1 MSNPSNLY
9 AEKIFSEHPVALW
22 ALDDKSD
29 YLMLLNNTDKDISL
43 WDITDGTI
51 SEESSLSTQ
60 PFINESLYKVVG
72 VPSTTVSKVATLTSN
87 NIINF
92 LDFDTDLDT
101 FALSCYFYS
110 NSLHLS
116 SVAIGFKYTDVNTS
130 ESVEVL
136 KNVPISVSGKWFLL
150 SETFKHIDQNTTM
163 QIVIKIGYSPSLSG
177 SEEYEFLLNG
187 LSLGQWSEEFN
198 NYSMGSEKISIPA
211 GISIESSEG
220 IIAKSYGSDINY
232 GYYLIN
238 NNKICAQNFGVP
250 LVYGASNVTKLF
262 PNINEDQTPKPS
274 IIFPGFGFLNESGR
288 YNTYTVEMWLR
299 FGVDTLES
307 KRIFGPVNSNDGLYA
322 DDCFLTMV
330 IGDIFK
336 STYVGEW
343 SRPMLIQIVYSE
355 NKVFLFLNG
364 EKVLDID
371 IDNSTILLL
380 PKLDESDKDQDWL
393 GFYCYT
399 DVYPFELDCFAI
411 YPYVVPEIV
420 AKKRWVYGQ
429 AVKSFESI
437 DSAYSGKSAFIDYS
451 FSNYGTNY
459 EYPNIGKWQQGK
471 LDNLSVTSSYLSNPD
486 YSLPNIN
493 VTNIN
498 DWYDEMYAIQDEDY
512 PFVTFASQDFSF
524 VFEDLNILND
534 DIKSFHGIFKANS
547 LLNSTLVM
555 IKNKNNSDFFK
566 IYTTDTGDIFY
577 KINVS
582 GTETTLHQ
590 SQYVADQYL
599 EIGVD
604 LEKITSKFG
613 KNIATFFGNKNALK
627 LILLNND
634 NNNSCFNGKMYRFGF
649 STKNNHKLFAM
660 HFENNGILED
670 NGNIHDHMLYDL
682 ASYTLSPTIKYN
694 KYYLDIGISG
704 YWEDYIPLKYF
715 AKYTVDP
722 FGKKKYSLDYIQ
734 YNINF
739 PSPSIFKVVEDADGW
754 KYGELAN
761 AFALPIQQT
770 YEVLDNSLFTGYNN
784 YDDLRYNRSD
794 LSYEYDSINS
804 LVKSYVSFQFINT
817 GINKKFESFT
827 TVAPALKSGIL
838 NLDNYSDWQNTIFL
852 VENDTIIYPPSSVGF
867 EDLAISVHL
876 SFNVKS
882 TVNRKIKI
890 KNLELSSRSL
900 NQNSSTPI
908 NTKSGSKLYPYIK
921 NGIYDDYT
929 GKNPISIYKKSN
941 PYLHLTRYSGIKLK
955 GDFNSYQNRGISMPI
970 NENKD
975 AKFSLSTIQ
984 IAIKSD
990 TNNFTY
996 TPTQIFQVNTVNSS
1010 IIFYIVANGNSGQRA
1025 KIYAI
1030 DSKTGQLQNGI
1041 SYYLNG
1047 VLVAN
1052 PVIDNKNW
1060 YFLSISFANA
1070 LTFNSFTGSINLNG
1084 PLIYNHIS
1092 YYKLTGLQQKQSSI
1106 TRIWDEVK
1114 QQYVLGSEDPFE
1126 FDWDFWNQGYLWF
1139 GVLIKTSSSD
1149 FGDTSSNIYRTYMGT
1164 NKIIVGNDGERQL
1177 LTQSYDNPIY
1187 IGSSWQQYILN
1198 PT

>member
-29 YLMLLNNTDKDISL
+29 YVMLLNSTDKDISL
-43 WDITDGTI
+43 WDITNGTV
-51 SEESSLSTQ
+51 SEETSISTQ
-60 PFINESLYKVVG
+60 PFISESLYKVTG
-72 VPSTTVSKVATLTSN
+72 VPSTTENKVAVLTSE

-92 LDFDTDLDT
+92 SELNTELDT
-101 FALSCYFYS
+101 FTISCYFYS

-116 SVAIGFKYTDVNTS
+116 SVAIGFKYTDINTS

-150 SETFKHIDQNTTM
+150 SETFKNIDQNTTM
-163 QIVIKIGYSPSLSG
+163 QIVIKIGYSASLGG
-177 SEEYEFLLNG
+177 SDEYEFLLNG

-198 NYSMGSEKISIPA
+198 NYSMGSEMVSVPSS
-211 GISIESSEG
+211 ISIESSQG
-220 IIAKSYGSDINY
+220 ILAKSYGSDINY
-232 GYYLIN
+232 GYYLVN
-238 NNKICAQNFGVP
+238 NNKIYAQNFGVP

-262 PNINEDQTPKPS
+262 PNINQDETTKPS

-299 FGVDTLES
+299 FGVDTLNS
-307 KRIFGPVNSNDGLYA
+307 KRIFGPINSTDGLYA
-322 DDCFLTMV
+322 DDCFLTLV
-330 IGDIFK
+330 VGNNFK
-336 STYVGEW
+336 SIYVGEW
-343 SRPMLIQIVYSE
+343 SRPMLVQIVYSE
-355 NKVFLFLNG
+355 NKIFLFLNG
-364 EKVLDID
+364 EKVIDID
-371 IDNSTILLL
+371 IDNSTIIL
-380 PKLDESDKDQDWL
+380 PSKLDELDKDQDWL

-411 YPYVVPEIV
+411 YPYVVPEVIS
-420 AKKRWVYGQ
+420 KKRWVYGQ

-451 FSNYGTNY
+451 FSDYGTNY
-459 EYPNIGKWQQGK
+459 NYPNIGKWQQGK
-471 LDNLSVTSSYLSNPD
+471 SDNVGITNTYLSNPD
-486 YSLPNIN
+486 YSLPSINIDN
-493 VTNIN
+493 VN
-498 DWYDEMYAIQDEDY
+498 DWYDQLYALQDEDY
-512 PFVTFASQDFSF
+512 NFVSFIDQDGSF
-524 VFEDLNILND
+524 IFDNLNILND
-534 DIKSFHGIFKANS
+534 EIKSFHGIFKTS
-547 LLNSTLVM
+547 VLLDSTLVM

-566 IYTTDTGDIFY
+566 IYTTSSGDIFY

-590 SQYVADQYL
+590 AEYSIDQYL

-604 LEKITSKFG
+604 LEKMILSFG
-613 KNIATFFGNKNALK
+613 KDIATFFGNKNALK
-627 LILLNND
+627 LTLLNND
-634 NNNSCFNGKMYRFGF
+634 NNDSCFYGKMYRFGF
-649 STKNNHKLFAM
+649 STKNNHKLFDM

-670 NGNIHDHMLYDL
+670 NANINARMTYDL
-682 ASYTLSPTIKYN
+682 ASYTLMPSVRYE
-694 KYYLDIGISG
+694 KYYLDIGVSG
-704 YWEDYIPLKYF
+704 YWEDYVPLKYF
-715 AKYTVDP
+715 AKYITNSS
-722 FGKKKYSLDYIQ
+722 GKKEYDLDYIQ

-739 PSPSIFKVVEDADGW
+739 PSPSIFKVLEDSTGW
-754 KYGELAN
+754 TYGQLDEK
-761 AFALPIQQT
+761 FSVPIQQT

-784 YDDLRYNRSD
+784 YDDLQYNRSD
-794 LSYEYDSINS
+794 LSYEYDSTNS
-804 LVKSYVSFQFINT
+804 LVKSYVSFQFIST
-817 GINKKFESFT
+817 GVNKKFESFT

-838 NLDNYSDWQNTIFL
+838 NLDNYPDWQNTIFL
-852 VENDTIIYPPSSVGF
+852 VENDTIIYPPSSVNF
-867 EDLAISVHL
+867 EDLAISVRL
-876 SFNVKS
+876 EFSIKA
-882 TVNRKIKI
+882 TINRKIKI
-890 KNLELSSRSL
+890 KSLELSSRSL
-900 NQNSSTPI
+900 NEDSSTPI

-921 NGIYDDYT
+921 NGIYNDYK

-955 GDFNSYQNRGISMPI
+955 GDFNSYQNKGISMPI

-975 AKFSLSTIQ
+975 ALFSVSTIQ
-984 IAIKSD
+984 LAIKND
-990 TNNFTY
+990 TSNFTY
-996 TPTQIFQVNTVNSS
+996 TPVQIFQVNTVNSS
-1010 IIFYIVANGNSGQRA
+1010 INFYIVANGDSGQRA

-1047 VLVAN
+1047 ILVAN

-1060 YFLSISFANA
+1060 YFLSISFATA
-1070 LTFNSFTGSINLNG
+1070 LQFNSFTGSINLNG

-1114 QQYVLGSEDPFE
+1114 QQYVLGSEDPFN
-1126 FDWDFWNQGYLWF
+1126 FDWEFWNEGYLWF

-1149 FGDTSSNIYRTYMGT
+1149 FGDTSSNIYKTYMGT

-1177 LTQSYDNPIY
+1177 LTQSYDNPIH
-1187 IGSSWQQYILN
+1187 IGSSWQQYVLN

>member
-29 YLMLLNNTDKDISL
+29 YVMLLDNTDKDISL
-43 WDITDGTI
+43 WDITNGTI
-51 SEESSLSTQ
+51 SEETSLPSQ
-60 PFINESLYKVVG
+60 PFTSESLYKMVG
-72 VPSTTVSKVATLTSN
+72 VPSTTLDKVATLTSN
-87 NIINF
+87 NVINF
-92 LDFDTDLDT
+92 LDFNSDLDT
-101 FALSCYFYS
+101 FVLSCYFYS
-110 NSLHLS
+110 NSLHLK
-116 SVAIGFKYTDVNTS
+116 SVAIGFKYTDVDTS

-150 SETFKHIDQNTTM
+150 SETFKKINQNTTM
-163 QIVIKIGYSPSLSG
+163 QIVIKIGYSASLSG

-198 NYSMGSEKISIPA
+198 NYSMGSEIVPIPVD
-211 GISIESSEG
+211 ISIESSDG
-220 IIAKSYGSDINY
+220 IVAKAYGSDINY
-232 GYYLIN
+232 GYYLTDS
-238 NNKICAQNFGVP
+238 NKIYAQNFGVP
-250 LVYGASNVTKLF
+250 LVYGASNVTKLY
-262 PNINEDQTPKPS
+262 PNINEDETAKPS

-288 YNTYTVEMWLR
+288 YSTYTVEMWLR
-299 FGVDTLES
+299 FGVDTLDS
-307 KRIFGPVNSNDGLYA
+307 KRIFGPINSNDGLYV
-322 DDCFLTMV
+322 DDCFLTLV
-330 IGDIFK
+330 IGNQFK

-343 SRPMLIQIVYSE
+343 SRPMLVQIVYSE
-355 NKVFLFLNG
+355 SKVFLFLNG
-364 EKVLDID
+364 EKVIDID
-371 IDNSTILLL
+371 IDNSTIELSS
-380 PKLDESDKDQDWL
+380 KLDESDKDQDWL

-399 DVYPFELDCFAI
+399 DIYPFELDCFAI
-411 YPYVVPEIV
+411 YPYVVPEII

-429 AVKSFESI
+429 AVKSLESV

-459 EYPNIGKWQQGK
+459 DYPNIGKWQQGK
-471 LDNLSVTSSYLSNPD
+471 VDNLNVTSSYLSNPD

-493 VTNIN
+493 VENIN
-498 DWYDEMYAIQDEDY
+498 DWYEELYALQNEDHL
-512 PFVTFASQDFSF
+512 FVTFADQNGSF
-524 VFEDLNILND
+524 VFENFNILNE
-534 DIKSFHGIFKANS
+534 DIKSFHGIFKTDS
-547 LLNSTLVM
+547 LLNSTLLL

-566 IYTTDTGDIFY
+566 IYTTDSGDIFY

-582 GTETTLHQ
+582 GTETTLHEA
-590 SQYVADQYL
+590 QYVVDQYL

-604 LEKITSKFG
+604 LEKIISHFG
-613 KNIATFFGNKNALK
+613 KDVATFFGNKNALK

-634 NNNSCFNGKMYRFGF
+634 SNDSCFSGKMYRFGF
-649 STKNNHKLFAM
+649 STKNNHKLFSL

-670 NGNIHDHMLYDL
+670 NGNINAHMFYDL
-682 ASYTLSPTIKYN
+682 ASYTLMPSVRYG
-694 KYYLDIGISG
+694 KYYLDIGVSG
-704 YWEDYIPLKYF
+704 YWEDYVPLKYF
-715 AKYTVDP
+715 AKYITNSS
-722 FGKKKYSLDYIQ
+722 GKKEYGLDYIQ

-739 PSPSIFKVVEDADGW
+739 PSPSIFKVVEDAGGW
-754 KYGELAN
+754 TYGQLDEK
-761 AFALPIQQT
+761 FALPLQQT
-770 YEVLDNSLFTGYNN
+770 YETLDNSLFTGYNN
-784 YDDLRYNRSD
+784 YDDLQYNRSD

-804 LVKSYVSFQFINT
+804 LVKSYVSFQFTTT
-817 GINKKFESFT
+817 GLNKKFESFT

-838 NLDNYSDWQNTIFL
+838 NLDNYPDWQNTIFL
-852 VENDTIIYPPSSVGF
+852 VENDTIIYPPSSVNF

-876 SFNVKS
+876 DFSVKS
-882 TVNRKIKI
+882 TISRKIKI

-900 NQNSSTPI
+900 DEDASTPI
-908 NTKSGSKLYPYIK
+908 NTKSGTKLYPYIK
-921 NGIYDDYT
+921 NGIYNDYR

-955 GDFNSYQNRGISMPI
+955 GDFNSYQNRGIGVPI

-975 AKFSLSTIQ
+975 SLFSISTIQ
-984 IAIKSD
+984 LAIKND
-990 TNNFTY
+990 TANFTY
-996 TPTQIFQVNTVNSS
+996 TPVQIFQVNTSNSS
-1010 IIFYIVANGNSGQRA
+1010 INFYIVANGDSGQRA

-1047 VLVAN
+1047 LLVAN

-1060 YFLSISFANA
+1060 YFLSISFASA
-1070 LTFNSFTGSINLNG
+1070 LTFNSFTGAINLNG

-1092 YYKLTGLQQKQSSI
+1092 YYKLTGLQQRQSSI

-1114 QQYVLGSEDPFE
+1114 QQYVLGAEDPFD

-1139 GVLIKTSSSD
+1139 GVLIKTTSSD

-1177 LTQSYDNPIY
+1177 LAQSYDNPIH